1 MPSSPAAS
9 RPPSVRERILASALD
24 QIGDFGVR
32 RFTVD
37 ELARRVGLSR
47 VTIYRHFP
55 SRGEVVGAA
64 LLHELRGFLTEIE
77 GRVAGIEN
85 PEARLTE
92 AFVQVICGLRRHA
105 MLQRLVRTE
114 PELLLPL
121 LTTEGGPVLAIG
133 REFLVGLV
141 HGSDRPAPEAAPD
154 PELAALAEVTARLI
168 TSFILTRDSVI
179 ALGDE
184 AQLRRFAARYVG
196 ALAREYAAARAAR

>member
-1 MPSSPAAS
+1 MPGSPAAS
-9 RPPSVRERILASALD
+9 RPVSVRERILASALD

-64 LLHELRGFLTEIE
+64 LLYELRGFLTEIE
-77 GRVAGIEN
+77 ERVATIEN

-92 AFVQVICGLRRHA
+92 AFVQVIVGLRRHA

-141 HGSDRPAPEAAPD
+141 HGPGGLPPEAAPD
-154 PELAALAEVTARLI
+154 PELAALAEVTARLV
-168 TSFILTRDSVI
+168 TSFTLTRDSVI
-179 ALGDE
+179 PLGDE
-184 AQLRRFAARYVG
+184 TQLRRFAVRYVG